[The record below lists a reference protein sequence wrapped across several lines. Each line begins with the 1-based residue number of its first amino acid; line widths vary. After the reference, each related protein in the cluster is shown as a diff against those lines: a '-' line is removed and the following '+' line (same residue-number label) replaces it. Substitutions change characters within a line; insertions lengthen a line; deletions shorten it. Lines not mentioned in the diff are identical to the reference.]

1 MQSKGILG
9 SAISGV
15 IAIFLALVCIFYISF
30 SVATN
35 HFENKGEEYAAQLSG
50 TADSNSPEYQK
61 AYKNYID
68 SIGKEKVY
76 LGYTFNEIQRMG
88 VGLGLDLKGGMN
100 VILQVSMPDIIRS
113 MASVENDS
121 ILEKALNATDAL
133 IAKHETNDYIGSFC
147 KEYRKVNSQADFS
160 VLFKDAVSRGDND
173 ETVKTKLKKEVNDRV
188 NNSANVLRTR
198 IDQFGVVSPNIQVL
212 KEKDGQI
219 LLELPG
225 VKEHERVRNLLQQS
239 ASLEFY
245 ETYEGTDLQAAFR
258 ELETALRAEAPAAP
272 AAEKAEAAP
281 ADSVAA
287 DSAAVAAPE
296 APDAS
301 IAGKSLAALGVM
313 PQGATPV
320 IGQATKAQCDE
331 IFEILNSP
339 TAKRILPDNLVV
351 RRSVKPQEFETRNP
365 NDTSANAP
373 VTKIELYQLV
383 ALKTNHGEP
392 ALAGDVVV
400 SASSDYDNFQGNVV
414 SMTMNAEGAKKWARV
429 TRDNIGHAVAIVLDD
444 YVYSYPNVNQAI
456 EGGRSQITGRFSVDE
471 AKDLATVLKSGK
483 MAAKVEII
491 SDMVIGPSL
500 GHAAIK
506 AGFISFIVALV
517 LLMIFMMM
525 YYGVIPGLIANCA
538 LILNLFFTF
547 GILASFEAVLTMSG
561 IAGIVLA
568 LGMAVDANVLIYER
582 TKEELLNGKNVR
594 SAISDGYSNAF
605 SAIFDSN
612 LTSIITG
619 VILMLYGTGPIKG
632 FATTLIV
639 GIICSFFTAVFLS
652 RLAFA
657 AIAKGKRADSLTF
670 TTAISRKL
678 FQNSK
683 INFLGQRKVA
693 FGIVGAVILIVAA
706 SFVFRGLNQGIDFSG
721 GRNYV
726 VKFDKDVNPQDLK
739 ADLAPE
745 FPNSTL
751 SVITIEGAN
760 QVRISTN
767 YKINEEGETIEKEIT
782 DKLYKVLSS
791 SDKYLKGMTVEEFS
805 TANEDQG
812 IISSQKVGPT
822 VADDMRTGAIIAV
835 VLSLIAMFL
844 YILLRFRNV
853 AFSVGALCAVAFT
866 AFTIIGFYSL
876 FWGVLPFSM
885 EIDQNFIAA
894 ILTVIG
900 YQIND
905 TVVVFDRV
913 RENVGLYPKKDFGET
928 INLSINSTLGRTIMT
943 SFTTLLVLVVIFILG
958 GESIRSFIFAML
970 FGVITGTLS
979 TIYVASPIAWLVDRR
994 RGSKKAAKK

>member
-15 IAIFLALVCIFYISF
+15 IAIFLAIVCLFYISF
-30 SVATN
+30 SLATN
-35 HFENKGEEYAAQLSG
+35 HFEKKGEQYAALNSG
-50 TADSNSPEYQK
+50 TDDSNSPEYQK

-76 LGYTFNEIQRMG
+76 LGYTFNEVQRMG

-113 MASVENDS
+113 MASVQNDS
-121 ILEKALNATDAL
+121 TLEKALNATNAL
-133 IAKHETNDYIGSFC
+133 IASHETSDYIGSFC

-160 VLFKDAVSRGDND
+160 VLFKDAVARGDND
-173 ETVKTKLKKEVNDRV
+173 ETVKTKLKNEVNDRV

-225 VKEHERVRNLLQQS
+225 VKEHDRVRNLLQQS

-245 ETYEGTDLQAAFR
+245 ETYEGTDIQAAFR
-258 ELETALRAEAPAAP
+258 ELENALKNEAPATSQ
-272 AAEKAEAAP
+272 AAA
-281 ADSVAA
+281 ADSAA
-287 DSAAVAAPE
+287 VDSAAVAAPV
-296 APDAS
+296 DAS
-301 IAGKSLAALGVM
+301 LAGKSLAALGVM

-339 TAKRILPDNLVV
+339 VAKRILPDNLVV
-351 RRSVKPQEFETRNP
+351 RRSVKPQEFEMRDP
-365 NDTSANAP
+365 NDTTANAP
-373 VTKIELYQLV
+373 TTKVELYQLI

-400 SASSDYDNFQGNVV
+400 SASSDFDNFQGNVV

-429 TRDNIGHAVAIVLDD
+429 TRENIGHAVAIVLDD

-456 EGGRSQITGRFSVDE
+456 EGGRSQITGRFTVDE

-517 LLMIFMMM
+517 LLMIFMMI

-582 TKEELLNGKNVR
+582 TKEELRNGKNVR
-594 SAISDGYSNAF
+594 TAISDGYSNAF

-657 AIAKGKRADSLTF
+657 AIAKGKRADLLTF
-670 TTAISRKL
+670 DTGISRKL
-678 FQNSK
+678 FQNAK
-683 INFLGQRKVA
+683 INFLGQRKISFA
-693 FGIVGAVILIVAA
+693 IVGAIVLIVAG
-706 SFVFRGLNQGIDFSG
+706 SFVLRGLNQGIDFSG

-751 SVITIEGAN
+751 SVITIEGAD

-767 YKINEEGETIEKEIT
+767 YKINEEGESVENEIT
-782 DKLYKVLSS
+782 SKLYKVLSS
-791 SDKYLKGMTVEEFS
+791 NDNYLKGMTEKEFS
-805 TANEDQG
+805 TADEDHG

-853 AFSVGALCAVAFT
+853 AFSIGALCAVAFT

-943 SFTTLLVLVVIFILG
+943 SFTTLLVLLVIFILG

-970 FGVITGTLS
+970 FGVITGTLA

-994 RGSKKAAKK
+994 RSKKATK